1 MPIELPVVGLL
12 LILFVVPKVLQRF
25 RIPTAIAELGLG
37 AIAGMGLH
45 LFHGDATVAL
55 LSSFGII
62 ALFLFA
68 GLEVDAAALWH
79 GREIVLQ
86 HLLVRV
92 LLLAV
97 ATFALEWT
105 LGLSLRPA
113 ILLALALLTPS
124 TGFILSSLPSLGF
137 TEAETFWIKV
147 KAISTEIVALLV
159 LFAVTQSHSAGRFS
173 SALVTLVALIAVLP
187 AVFRFFAA
195 RIAPYAPRSEFAFL
209 LVMGV
214 LCGYAT
220 MALGVYYLVGAF
232 VVGWAAQRL
241 RALLPLRASDE
252 LLRAIEL
259 FAAFFVPFYFFS
271 AGLHLTSGEFTAR
284 SALYGG
290 IFLALGI
297 PVRLFAVTLQRRVS
311 LGEKGG
317 HALRIALC
325 LSPTLVFSLVLAEI
339 LRDRYNIA
347 PEIFGGLVIYA
358 IGTTLVPIFTLR
370 IPPPP
375 DLPPLPIQATWDEP
389 SSRELS

>member
-12 LILFVVPKVLQRF
+12 LILFIVPKVLQRF

-37 AIAGMGLH
+37 AIAGMGLS

-68 GLEVDAAALWH
+68 GLEVDGAALWH
-79 GREIVLQ
+79 GRAIVLQ
-86 HLLVRV
+86 HLLARV
-92 LLLAV
+92 LLLAA
-97 ATFALEWT
+97 ATPVLEWA

-124 TGFILSSLPSLGF
+124 TGFILSTLPSLGF
-137 TEAETFWIKV
+137 IEAEAFWIKV
-147 KAISTEIVALLV
+147 KAISTEILALLV
-159 LFAVTQSHSAGRFS
+159 LFSVTQSHSAGRFS
-173 SALVTLVALIAVLP
+173 TALVALAALIAVLP
-187 AVFRFFAA
+187 AIFRFFAA

-220 MALGVYYLVGAF
+220 KALGVYYLVGAF

-241 RALLPLRASDE
+241 RVLLPSRGSDE
-252 LLRAIEL
+252 LLHAIEL
-259 FAAFFVPFYFFS
+259 FAMFFVPFYFFS
-271 AGLHLTSGEFTAR
+271 AGLHLTTEEFTAR
-284 SALYGG
+284 SLLLGG
-290 IFLALGI
+290 AFLALGI
-297 PVRLFAVTLQRRVS
+297 PVRLFAVTLQRRLA
-311 LGEKGG
+311 LGEEGG
-317 HALRIALC
+317 HALRIALS

-339 LRDRYNIA
+339 LRDQYHVA

-358 IGTTLVPIFTLR
+358 VGTTLVPILTLR

-375 DLPPLPIQATWDEP
+375 DLPPLPFAPAWDEP
-389 SSRELS
+389 ASREVT